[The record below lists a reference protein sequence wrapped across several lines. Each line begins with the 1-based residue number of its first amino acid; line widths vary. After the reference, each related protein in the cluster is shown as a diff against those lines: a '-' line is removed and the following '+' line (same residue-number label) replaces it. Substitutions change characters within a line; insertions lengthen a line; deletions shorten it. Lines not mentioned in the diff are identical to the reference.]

1 MAGPGGDT
9 VLAEELAGRMA
20 GQPGQEEPN
29 MRISHYFRYQ
39 EKSSLELL
47 SRYEEDTGI
56 RLGVDSIAGLS
67 KAWDDKYTQVYLEV
81 GPD

>member
-1 MAGPGGDT
+1 
-9 VLAEELAGRMA
+9 MA

-47 SRYEEDTGI
+47 SRYQEKSSLELLSRYEEDIGV
-56 RLGVDSIAGLS
+56 RLAVDSIAGLS

>member
-1 MAGPGGDT
+1 
-9 VLAEELAGRMA
+9 
-20 GQPGQEEPN
+20 

-47 SRYEEDTGI
+47 SRYEEDIGV
-56 RLGVDSIAGLS
+56 RLAVDSIAGLS

-81 GPD
+81 GQD